1 MKKHIKLQKME
12 KLFLNNKFR
21 VSDVGFLFSF
31 YGYIISHR
39 PLQNIYK
46 SKPFFQKIRKL
57 LIQQSERPY
66 FTYERSLYRLL
77 FYPNSVVMIPPTI
90 IVVVPTIRVPMQN
103 AIIL

>member
-1 MKKHIKLQKME
+1 MLEIYFLSMAILYHTDLCKIFTKASLFKKI
-12 KLFLNNKFR
+12 
-21 VSDVGFLFSF
+21 G
-31 YGYIISHR
+31 
-39 PLQNIYK
+39 
-46 SKPFFQKIRKL
+46 KL

-77 FYPNSVVMIPPTI
+77 FYPNSVVRIPPTI